1 MSLEIFTDLSRKPG
15 NERLQELLEL
25 LETKKRGALER
36 MIYAAQLNATI
47 GANLLKTWR
56 EQEDDSSGAE
66 AKISELL
73 STIKQQ
79 AEKEGGSTVF

>member
-1 MSLEIFTDLSRKPG
+1 MSFDIFMDLSLKPG
-15 NERLQELLEL
+15 NDHLRELLKL

-36 MIYAAQLNATI
+36 MIYGAELNATI

-56 EQEDDSSGAE
+56 EQEDKSSAAE

-73 STIKQQ
+73 NEIKQQ
-79 AEKEGGSTVF
+79 AKESGDTAF